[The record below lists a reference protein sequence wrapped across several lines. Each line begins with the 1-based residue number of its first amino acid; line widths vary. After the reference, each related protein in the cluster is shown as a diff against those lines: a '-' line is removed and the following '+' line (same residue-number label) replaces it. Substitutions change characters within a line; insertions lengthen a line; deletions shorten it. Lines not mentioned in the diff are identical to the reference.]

1 MHRRVNRLALPG
13 LLFCSVAGWS
23 QQPTAAPAPATPP
36 APRPNLIAMIGLDHF
51 AADDS
56 RLAANGSTPPRV
68 VLMGDSITAGWQKSD
83 PSLFAGDHYL
93 DRGISGQT
101 TPQMLLRFR
110 QDVVDHH
117 PGAVVILAGTNDLA
131 QNTGPETVGMIVGNM
146 ESMAEI
152 AHANN
157 IAVVLC
163 SITPTD
169 HYPWKPG
176 ILPAQDIH
184 TINAALRQYA
194 LDHHMIY
201 ADYFSALAGPEGT
214 MSKTLSLD
222 GVHPTAAGY
231 AIMRPLLEKAVTE
244 ALQQK
249 P

>member
-1 MHRRVNRLALPG
+1 ML
-13 LLFCSVAGWS
+13 
-23 QQPTAAPAPATPP
+23 
-36 APRPNLIAMIGLDHF
+36 GLDHF

-56 RLAANGSTPPRV
+56 RLAASGSTTPPRA
-68 VLMGDSITAGWQKSD
+68 VLMGDSITDFWKKND
-83 PSLFAGDHYL
+83 PSLFEGDHYL

-131 QNTGPETVGMIVGNM
+131 GNSGPETVSMIVGNL
-146 ESMAEI
+146 ESMADL

-163 SITPTD
+163 SMTPTD

-176 ILPAQDIH
+176 IFPAKDIQ
-184 TINAALRQYA
+184 TINAALQQYA
-194 LDHHMIY
+194 EAHHFIY
-201 ADYFSALAGPEGT
+201 ADYFSAMAGPEGT
-214 MSKTLSLD
+214 MSKTLSGD

-231 AIMRPLLEKAVTE
+231 AIMRPLMEKAVAA